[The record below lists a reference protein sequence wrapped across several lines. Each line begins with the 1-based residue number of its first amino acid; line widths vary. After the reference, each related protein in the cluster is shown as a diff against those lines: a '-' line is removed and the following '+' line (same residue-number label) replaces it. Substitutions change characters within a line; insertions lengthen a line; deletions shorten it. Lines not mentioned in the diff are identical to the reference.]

1 MFRFLFR
8 FTGLVL
14 ITLSFLFVVYD
25 GTKSIADQTIYIS
38 RVGPTWVNIHPNSL
52 SAFEPAVE
60 RLAGAW
66 IWNDVIQPYF
76 LEQPTALVLVIISAL
91 LILLGSK
98 KTSGRSLVADRRRC
112 RSREMPS
119 RSTIA
124 SPATS
129 KRSPSST
136 ARSVGMRLSMDSTFL
151 KRATSTPTSCCPII
165 AGWHRPC
172 SAEHKL
178 VADAETFIGSA
189 RDDWWKRECSSSSW
203 RSPPWSTS

>member
-38 RVGPTWVNIHPNSL
+38 RVGPTLVNIHPNSL

-98 KTSGRSLVADRRRC
+98 KTPR
-112 RSREMPS
+112 
-119 RSTIA
+119 
-124 SPATS
+124 
-129 KRSPSST
+129 
-136 ARSVGMRLSMDSTFL
+136 
-151 KRATSTPTSCCPII
+151 
-165 AGWHRPC
+165 
-172 SAEHKL
+172 
-178 VADAETFIGSA
+178 IGYV
-189 RDDWWKRECSSSSW
+189 RHMV
-203 RSPPWSTS
+203 

>member
-76 LEQPTALVLVIISAL
+76 LEQPTALVLVIIGAL
-91 LILLGSK
+91 LVLLGSK
-98 KTSGRSLVADRRRC
+98 KKPRRLRATRRADP
-112 RSREMPS
+112 ES
-119 RSTIA
+119 RSNNEIGPTIRIHF
-124 SPATS
+124 SLL
-129 KRSPSST
+129 RS
-136 ARSVGMRLSMDSTFL
+136 
-151 KRATSTPTSCCPII
+151 
-165 AGWHRPC
+165 
-172 SAEHKL
+172 
-178 VADAETFIGSA
+178 
-189 RDDWWKRECSSSSW
+189 CSSA
-203 RSPPWSTS
+203 